1 MFKKKIK
8 TSLSKYLSVL
18 ILISSLVVIS
28 AGCQKNAEKPEGETT
43 QKDTTNMVQPS
54 PDTTAVADTTKKY
67 PDLTGTWT
75 GKFQSHNATLKISD
89 QKDENFKASLSVA
102 YRDPMNK
109 TISGT
114 INPETNKVSMSDDV
128 KSRREATYTA
138 TLSEDGKKL
147 SGTAHFKVDGNN
159 ENFTFTKK

>member
-1 MFKKKIK
+1 MFNMEIK

-43 QKDTTNMVQPS
+43 KTDTTNMVQPGT
-54 PDTTAVADTTKKY
+54 DTTAAADTTKKY

-128 KSRREATYTA
+128 KSRREATYAA

-159 ENFTFTKK
+159 ESFTFTKK

>member
-18 ILISSLVVIS
+18 IIISSLVVIS

-54 PDTTAVADTTKKY
+54 PDTTAAADTTKKY

>member
-54 PDTTAVADTTKKY
+54 PDTTAAADTTKKY

-159 ENFTFTKK
+159 ESFTFTKK

>member
-54 PDTTAVADTTKKY
+54 PDTTAAADTTKKY

>member
-18 ILISSLVVIS
+18 ILISSLVVLS

-54 PDTTAVADTTKKY
+54 PDTTAAADTTKKY